1 MDPKNKP
8 AKKNLESV
16 PSKVEALV
24 WEAEDHIQSWIQNVH
39 SLFQMLQSFSL
50 DEQENFFRLLL
61 KKGNEQAPFL
71 LEVLRGKE
79 EKLDLALARSLGHW
93 FSPQA
98 ADLLHRLAATAPSKT
113 VSKAIRK
120 SIFRL
125 KSKGLPVE
133 EFDDRP
139 PAVYHPPQPAGSE
152 GFLTSIDFT
161 GKRMVWLAR
170 PQIPQ
175 GMAAFSALISDCE
188 GIVDFNGL
196 ETTRKN
202 FHEYLATFQ
211 ERVPWEIVEA
221 DPEYC
226 LGLIVEAAE
235 IGQKQG
241 QAPSPEFLKWRPL
254 MGPAPAL
261 PVKPLIYQYLR
272 KEEAESRTDLLDR
285 SASLLQA
292 PSFQSWF
299 LEKEESQKYLTLLQQ
314 ASESRLVLTPYQK
327 ESRVM
332 EIHQQ
337 AVHELFDEPR
347 RLLCRRRLE
356 EMAYVL
362 WKKGQENESRMS
374 LAAAAG
380 LEKESGIL
388 SPHPFLLEL
397 VKRSLASLIE
407 EEKEKKD
414 KEPGLI
420 VRP

>member
-1 MDPKNKP
+1 MDLRNKP
-8 AKKNLESV
+8 AKKNPES
-16 PSKVEALV
+16 PPKVEVLL
-24 WEAEDHIQSWIQNVH
+24 WEAKDYMQSWIENPHPLLQR
-39 SLFQMLQSFSL
+39 LQSLSL
-50 DEQENFFRLLL
+50 DEQENFFRHLL
-61 KKGNEQAPFL
+61 KNGNEQTPLL
-71 LEVLRGKE
+71 LEVLRGRE

-98 ADLLHRLAATAPSKT
+98 VDLLHRLAATAPSKSL
-113 VSKAIRK
+113 SKAIRK

-139 PAVYHPPQPAGSE
+139 PAVYHPPPPAASE

-175 GMAAFSALISDCE
+175 GMAAFSALISDYQ
-188 GIVDFNGL
+188 GIIDFNGL

-226 LGLIVEAAE
+226 LGLIAEAVEL
-235 IGQKQG
+235 GQKQG
-241 QAPSPEFLKWRPL
+241 QAPSPEFLKWQPL

-261 PVKPLIYQYLR
+261 PVKPLIYRYLR
-272 KEEAESRTDLLDR
+272 KDEAESRTDLLDR
-285 SASLLQA
+285 SASLFQH
-292 PSFQSWF
+292 PFFQSWF
-299 LEKEESQKYLTLLQQ
+299 LEQEESQKYLTLLQQ

-327 ESRVM
+327 ENRVM

-347 RLLCRRRLE
+347 RLLLRRRLE
-356 EMAYVL
+356 EMAYVF
-362 WKKGQENESRMS
+362 WKKGRENESRMS
-374 LAAAAG
+374 LAAASG
-380 LEKESGIL
+380 LGKESGIL

-397 VKRSLASLIE
+397 VKRSLASFIE
-407 EEKEKKD
+407 AEKEKKD